1 MQQHGQ
7 LFILQPLM
15 LLYNYRLRFPFK
27 QRLPPHAALDGC
39 ISAAVSAH
47 EDNRAITLNVRDA
60 CFLWKRC
67 LFMGLRGCRAAGK
80 QLFALWG
87 RFSFSFAPHY
97 FSLSG
102 RLAFINISD
111 TRWNPCHFIFCHISL
126 CLNTINA
133 PIYVNVL
140 TTGCYS

>member
-47 EDNRAITLNVRDA
+47 EDNRAITLNVP
-60 CFLWKRC
+60 
-67 LFMGLRGCRAAGK
+67 GCV
-80 QLFALWG
+80 
-87 RFSFSFAPHY
+87 
-97 FSLSG
+97 FSLETM
-102 RLAFINISD
+102 L
-111 TRWNPCHFIFCHISL
+111 
-126 CLNTINA
+126 
-133 PIYVNVL
+133 IY
-140 TTGCYS
+140 GAAWM